1 MEGDTILI
9 LGAGGQIG
17 TVLTAHLREQYGSSR
32 VIASDIRKMEGSDGP
47 FELVDVTD
55 GERILEVIKRYGVTQ
70 VYHLAAI
77 LSATG
82 EKMPRKTWDVNMQGL
97 LNVLEVARQE
107 GLAKVFFPSTI
118 AVFGPTTPRQMTAN
132 DVPLLPET
140 VYGITKVAGE
150 NWCHYYH
157 SRYGLDVRSLRYPGI
172 VGHQSDPGG
181 GTTDYAVEIYHEA
194 LKNGRYTCF
203 LKEDTRLPMMFMDDA
218 IRATA
223 EIMEAPA
230 EQIKKR
236 NSYNL
241 AAISFT
247 PGEQAASIRKI
258 LPEFQISYEPDFRQ
272 QIAESWS
279 ESIDDS
285 DARRDWGWKH
295 EYDLD
300 RMTATMIESIRAK
313 ST

>member
-17 TVLTAHLREQYGSSR
+17 TVLTAHLREQFGSSR
-32 VIASDIRKMEGSDGP
+32 VIASDIREVEGSDGP

-55 GERILEVIKRYGVTQ
+55 GERILEVIRRYGVTQ

-132 DVPLLPET
+132 EVPLLPET

-150 NWCHYYH
+150 NWCNYYH
-157 SRYGLDVRSLRYPGI
+157 SKYGLDVRSVRYPGI
-172 VGHQSDPGG
+172 VGHQSEPGG

-230 EQIKKR
+230 ERIKKR
-236 NSYNL
+236 HSYNL
-241 AAISFT
+241 AAMSFT
-247 PGEQAASIRKI
+247 PGEQAASIRKV
-258 LPEFQISYEPDFRQ
+258 LPEFEISYEPDFRQ

-285 DARRDWGWKH
+285 DARKDWGWKH
-295 EYDLD
+295 AYDLD

-313 ST
+313 SI